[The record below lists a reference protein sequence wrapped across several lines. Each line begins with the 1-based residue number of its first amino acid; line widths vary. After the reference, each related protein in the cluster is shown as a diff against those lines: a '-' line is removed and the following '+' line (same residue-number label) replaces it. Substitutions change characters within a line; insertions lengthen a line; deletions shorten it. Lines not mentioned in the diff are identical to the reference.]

1 MQELPVQIT
10 TKQLTMAKAYNIK
23 TIIESVRDDYNDGKI
38 TLREAAIRFCKAG
51 WDNFIDEK
59 ATAERIGI

>member
-1 MQELPVQIT
+1 
-10 TKQLTMAKAYNIK
+10 MAKAYNIK